1 MKISPLL
8 ASGDPVLF
16 LLLGGILLLAGAAI
30 GLGIAGIVL
39 LRSKSEESKKKGKR
53 FLISAAIPVIVA
65 VVWWISVV
73 GFD

>member
-16 LLLGGILLLAGAAI
+16 LLLGGVLLLAGTAV

-39 LRSKSEESKKKGKR
+39 LRSKSEENKKKGKR
-53 FLISAAIPVIVA
+53 FVISAAIPVIIA
-65 VVWWISVV
+65 AVWWISVV